1 MNLNVSE
8 LNIYFAL
15 GKRRKLK
22 LAEEMEQ
29 EEQTTSSN
37 RTSNPPIVSQNH
49 RDVEAGNR
57 P

>member
-1 MNLNVSE
+1 MKY
-8 LNIYFAL
+8 IFPL

-22 LAEEMEQ
+22 LAEAMEQ

-49 RDVEAGNR
+49 RDVEAANR
-57 P
+57 AT